1 MKPLPLLMAAGLVL
15 GLAQQQLLIRRPPRL
30 VAIEPAL
37 ASSGPGALDLRF
49 SRPMELGS
57 VGASSSLSPELAHGW
72 LGEGSQWR
80 LLLSPGAR
88 LDQPIELELGGRDRR
103 QLAVAPQRW
112 RWDPR
117 PRMVAVVVVPGGEQ
131 LQLRHQDGSWQAI
144 SEVWPSIPHLQ
155 VLGDG
160 SGLVMATADGKGRLQ
175 VWRLAIQQS
184 NLAPANLGL
193 KAPLVGAAQ
202 RLSQSHLLFAHMSSN
217 RQGEFLLQ
225 SATELSG
232 QAQTQI
238 WNASG
243 GRTELQVESS
253 GAIQLVP
260 QGGAM
265 VVPHPEGLI
274 LMRLPGQPQRRQML
288 PGSRDLSSFCAS
300 GGRALLVRHRPDYS
314 RSLELV
320 EPGEAP
326 RILWQGR
333 QAVLGSACARG
344 GERIWL
350 LLMDGM
356 GQPRLQL
363 LALNRSGKILQQKQ
377 LNGWQL
383 EPGTKMEFDASRNQL
398 LLAVKAITVRRREI
412 KPIGNARR
420 EIKAISVEPITSEG
434 RQEARPALIDANS
447 LTLRVLDKPI
457 RQVQWLP
464 AH

>member
-57 VGASSSLSPELAHGW
+57 VGASSSLSPALAHGW

-131 LQLRHQDGSWQAI
+131 LQLRHQDGNWQAV

-160 SGLVMATADGKGRLQ
+160 SGLVIATADGKGRLQ

-202 RLSQSHLLFAHMSSN
+202 RLSQSRLEASALEPPKTEPPPCMLKG
-217 RQGEFLLQ
+217 QYIFLYFDPKLNKPN
-225 SATELSG
+225 L
-232 QAQTQI
+232 
-238 WNASG
+238 
-243 GRTELQVESS
+243 
-253 GAIQLVP
+253 
-260 QGGAM
+260 
-265 VVPHPEGLI
+265 LI
-274 LMRLPGQPQRRQML
+274 LHLIM
-288 PGSRDLSSFCAS
+288 
-300 GGRALLVRHRPDYS
+300 
-314 RSLELV
+314 
-320 EPGEAP
+320 
-326 RILWQGR
+326 
-333 QAVLGSACARG
+333 LGS
-344 GERIWL
+344 
-350 LLMDGM
+350 
-356 GQPRLQL
+356 P
-363 LALNRSGKILQQKQ
+363 
-377 LNGWQL
+377 
-383 EPGTKMEFDASRNQL
+383 
-398 LLAVKAITVRRREI
+398 
-412 KPIGNARR
+412 
-420 EIKAISVEPITSEG
+420 
-434 RQEARPALIDANS
+434 
-447 LTLRVLDKPI
+447 
-457 RQVQWLP
+457 
-464 AH
+464 

>member
-1 MKPLPLLMAAGLVL
+1 
-15 GLAQQQLLIRRPPRL
+15 
-30 VAIEPAL
+30 
-37 ASSGPGALDLRF
+37 
-49 SRPMELGS
+49 
-57 VGASSSLSPELAHGW
+57 
-72 LGEGSQWR
+72 
-80 LLLSPGAR
+80 
-88 LDQPIELELGGRDRR
+88 
-103 QLAVAPQRW
+103 
-112 RWDPR
+112 
-117 PRMVAVVVVPGGEQ
+117 MVAVVVVQGGEQ
-131 LQLRHQDGSWQAI
+131 LQLRHQDGSWQAV

-155 VLGDG
+155 VLGDD
-160 SGLVMATADGKGRLQ
+160 SGLVMATADDKGRLQ

-184 NLAPANLGL
+184 NLAPANPGL
-193 KAPLVGAAQ
+193 KPPLVGAAQ
-202 RLSQSHLLFAHMSSN
+202 RLSQNPLLFAHISSN
-217 RQGEFLLQ
+217 RRGELLLQ

-232 QAQTQI
+232 KSQTQI
-238 WNASG
+238 WDASG
-243 GRTELQVESS
+243 RRTELQLESS

-260 QGGAM
+260 HGGAM

-300 GGRALLVRHRPDYS
+300 GGLALLVRHRPDYS

-333 QAVLGSACARG
+333 QAVMGSACASG

-350 LLMDGM
+350 LLMDGI

-363 LALNRSGKILQQKQ
+363 LALNRSGQILQRKQ

-383 EPGTKMEFDASRNQL
+383 EPGTKMHYDASRNQL
-398 LLAVKAITVRRREI
+398 LLALKPITVRRSEL
-412 KPIGNARR
+412 KPIANVRR
-420 EIKAISVEPITSEG
+420 EIKSISVEPITAEG